1 MANLAGQQTFL
12 QMQNTCGAVWLEQT
26 ALSTSTYP
34 TLATCKELLN
44 KYMKILISKYPFVW
58 IGKSSTIATVAGTK
72 LLTMPD
78 LVRKVGK
85 FQIQANGADL
95 TYLTQFEFETMFPMG
110 WTNITNSRPI
120 YYIETDPASN
130 NAIQFNLFPTPDAIY
145 TIAYD
150 YQTRAAAMSAD
161 ADVPIVPP
169 EWDNWIIWRAIAE
182 GLMMLGDPRS
192 ASYKGM
198 ADELEGQ
205 MWLDDQ
211 TFLNRESSVMEAPG
225 NMSYGLRP
233 GQYLPYI
240 P

>member
-12 QMQNTCGAVWLEQT
+12 QMQNSCGAIWLNQT
-26 ALSTSTYP
+26 ALSTTSYP
-34 TLATCKELLN
+34 TLATAKELLN
-44 KYMKILISKYPFVW
+44 RYMKIMLSKYDHVW
-58 IGKSSTIATVAGTK
+58 VQKSSTIDTVGGTK

-85 FQIQANGADL
+85 IQIQANGADL
-95 TYLTQFEFETMFPMG
+95 TYLTKFQFETMFPMG

-130 NAIQFNLFPTPDAIY
+130 NAVQFNLFPTPDTAY
-145 TIAYD
+145 TLSYD
-150 YQTRAAAMSAD
+150 YLTRAAALSGD
-161 ADVPIVPP
+161 TDIPITPP
-169 EWDNWIIWRAIAE
+169 EWDSWLVWMAASE
-182 GLMMLGDPRS
+182 GLTMLGDPRAAAYRS
-192 ASYKGM
+192 M
-198 ADELEGQ
+198 ADQLEQQ
-205 MWLDDQ
+205 MWLDNE
-211 TFLNRESSVMEAPG
+211 TYLNSQQSVMDAPG